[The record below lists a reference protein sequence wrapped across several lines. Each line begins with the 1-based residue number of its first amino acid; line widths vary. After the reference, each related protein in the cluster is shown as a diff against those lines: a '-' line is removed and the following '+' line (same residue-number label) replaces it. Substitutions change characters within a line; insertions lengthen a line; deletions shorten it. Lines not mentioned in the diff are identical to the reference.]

1 MPSTLLLACA
11 VVASLLCCIC
21 GSALLSSSFKFY
33 RRPIALCLAGSG
45 TGNSPIVPPSNGEEV
60 EKYKLRTKILEEALL
75 ALRVRYDAV
84 ASETDVKR
92 ELKKLQTDL
101 KRSETNRN
109 NLQLIIEEAEKDVM
123 RFQERTRLL
132 EKALSKSRDKAQ
144 SLERSVFDANKA
156 NSDTRTEVESLRRE
170 NTKLL
175 SAMERYKRELA
186 GARKAS
192 VATKATMRDYVD
204 EELDRLSVELEESR
218 QLMVQ
223 MEKEYSTELGRLQ
236 RLVDSSSEREAVKM
250 EQMQLLL
257 QSARTEAA
265 ELKVA
270 ISAKERM
277 LNDLKTAH
285 GLSGDSS
292 GGGGGGR
299 AEPDLDMRLE
309 RTAKLLEDTISLLAD
324 VNANSRRYASQQ
336 QDQGSTVAGGQ
347 AGAAADY
354 LIAGDLR
361 DQRRILEMQSDLL
374 GKLSAQIQSTA
385 AAAAAAEAAARD
397 ENGRRQRSS
406 VYTQQQ
412 QVVSD
417 EARWLPVGHGVPI
430 TVLPTAS
437 GVGVGMVRT
446 SRQVLHSVKRGLG
459 FLVGLDVPPYSTTG
473 TGTGT
478 GAGAGSGQGGY
489 IDAEGYE
496 EQEQKVG
503 WEEDLSQLLNG

>member
-1 MPSTLLLACA
+1 
-11 VVASLLCCIC
+11 
-21 GSALLSSSFKFY
+21 
-33 RRPIALCLAGSG
+33 LAGSG
-45 TGNSPIVPPSNGEEV
+45 TGNPPAVPTSNGEEV

-84 ASETDVKR
+84 ASETDVIG
-92 ELKKLQTDL
+92 ELQKLQTDL
-101 KRSETNRN
+101 KKSETNRN

-156 NSDTRTEVESLRRE
+156 NNDMRTEAESLRRD
-170 NTKLL
+170 NAKLL

-192 VATKATMRDYVD
+192 RASEATMRDYVD

-218 QLMVQ
+218 QLMIQ
-223 MEKEYSTELGRLQ
+223 MEQEYSTELGRLQ
-236 RLVDSSSEREAVKM
+236 RLVDSSSEREAVKL

-270 ISAKERM
+270 ISVKERM
-277 LNDLKTAH
+277 LNDLKTTQ
-285 GLSGDSS
+285 GLNGVGSS
-292 GGGGGGR
+292 GGGGGR
-299 AEPDLDMRLE
+299 AEPDLNVRLE

-324 VNANSRRYASQQ
+324 VNANSRQYANQQ
-336 QDQGSTVAGGQ
+336 QEQSSTAAGSQ
-347 AGAAADY
+347 AAAAADY

-385 AAAAAAEAAARD
+385 AAAAEAAARD
-397 ENGRRQRSS
+397 ENGRRQRSTMF
-406 VYTQQQ
+406 TQQQ

-417 EARWLPVGHGVPI
+417 EARWLPVGHGVAI

-437 GVGVGMVRT
+437 SVGVGMVRT

-478 GAGAGSGQGGY
+478 DTGTSADGSSGQGGY

-496 EQEQKVG
+496 EQGQKVG